1 MTNARSPFRV
11 ALVGL
16 APFVCQR
23 TFNTPDTSRCD
34 QCGKLG
40 GGHHPNCIYV
50 LGDAGKPPPL
60 VGLAPE
66 PVSRLG
72 HTATIGITVSLFC
85 VAYFAWQFAR

>member
-16 APFVCQR
+16 APFVRQR
-23 TFNTPDTSRCD
+23 I
-34 QCGKLG
+34 L
-40 GGHHPNCIYV
+40 H
-50 LGDAGKPPPL
+50 LGDAASRPRWS
-60 VGLAPE
+60 GLRPE

-72 HTATIGITVSLFC
+72 HTATIGIAVSLFC